1 MSNVIEFPRTS
12 KRVHDNVPPLSLEK
26 VKENLDVLKHSHI
39 QETISIIAP
48 ILFQNLSLAGFELI
62 DEDDASSIKDS
73 AFLIEAIRSILFK
86 FYGLEHPF
94 QKISENVFKTEENG
108 LLSITDTLELVL
120 KIDEESVGAP

>member
-1 MSNVIEFPRTS
+1 MSNVIEFP
-12 KRVHDNVPPLSLEK
+12 KNNKWVQNDVPAISVEK
-26 VKENLDVLKHSHI
+26 IKENLDGLKHSHI
-39 QETISIIAP
+39 QEAISIIAP
-48 ILFQNLSLAGFELI
+48 LLFQNLSLAGFELI

-73 AFLIEAIRSILFK
+73 AFLIEAIRSMLFK
-86 FYGLEHPF
+86 YYGLEHPF

>member
-1 MSNVIEFPRTS
+1 MSNVIEFPRSS
-12 KRVHDNVPPLSLEK
+12 KRVQQNVPPLSVEK
-26 VKENLDVLKHSHI
+26 VKENLDSLKHSHI

-86 FYGLEHPF
+86 YYGLDHPF

-120 KIDEESVGAP
+120 KIDEESIGTS